1 MHVVDG
7 DGNDLQEWG
16 VRTLGSNRTAVSA
29 FIQSTN
35 NMPFRVSVRPKIPY
49 DAEQQQSE
57 GNRRRHGQ
65 KNPEEIYIKEE
76 EGEENEGMGQ
86 ISMHSHSRAHGRN
99 KILAPLVEI

>member
-16 VRTLGSNRTAVSA
+16 IRTLDSNRTAVSA

-35 NMPFRVSVRPKIPY
+35 DMPFRVSVRPEIPY

-57 GNRRRHGQ
+57 GNRPIPGQ
-65 KNPEEIYIKEE
+65 KNPDEIYIKEE
-76 EGEENEGMGQ
+76 EGEEGNEGMGL
-86 ISMHSHSRAHGRN
+86 ISIHSHSKTQGRSR
-99 KILAPLVEI
+99 ILAF